1 MGAESKIAWTHHTF
15 NPWMGCAKVSE
26 ACKHVESFNGEE
38 QCGDCDATPCLGHPV
53 WLGDRSH
60 GADPREWPADLRV
73 QEFPR

>member
-26 ACKHVESFNGEE
+26 ACKH
-38 QCGDCDATPCLGHPV
+38 C
-53 WLGDRSH
+53 LGDRSH